1 VLIGFGVRTEI
12 HGNKVLRLE
21 GKDMRARN
29 KSKLLFISP
38 FFYPEMIS
46 TGKYNTFLVKKLVD
60 YFSSIDVVT
69 SYPFYPDWKPKNSD
83 ETIDGVNIIRGGM
96 LVRYPKSQ
104 ILKRLILELWFLFFV
119 FKYLMRNRKTID
131 QVLLVFPPV
140 IFSFVVD
147 ILLPKNVARIAI
159 VHDLQGV
166 MANTQNSILRK
177 IISKIILKIEKA
189 ALRRMGKVISLS
201 KAMENILISEYQVNK
216 LKLEICYPFVTEESA
231 DLTETSYLT
240 NLFSKSFLHI
250 VYSGALGE
258 KQKPNELVNV
268 FKAISTKRP
277 DIKCHII
284 SRGPVFESLK
294 NNAVDNNVLFH
305 DLVPDYALDELYR
318 RSTIQVIPQA
328 TGVGDGAFPSKLPN
342 LLSKGVPVFGI
353 CDPESELFNILE
365 NFDFCSAGTTW
376 DVKRLPDD
384 IINYVDIVKEKSHS
398 EQKEEYKDKIDKLFG
413 VSKLINI
420 ITSK

>member
-1 VLIGFGVRTEI
+1 MV
-12 HGNKVLRLE
+12 KKDLRLE

-60 YFSSIDVVT
+60 YFSSIDVVA
-69 SYPFYPDWKPKNSD
+69 SYPFYPDWKPKHTD

-104 ILKRLILELWFLFFV
+104 ILKRLILELWFFFFV
-119 FKYLMRNRKTID
+119 FKYILRNRKTID
-131 QVLLVFPPV
+131 KVLLVFPPV

-147 ILLPKNVARIAI
+147 VFLPKNVARIAI

-166 MANTQNSILRK
+166 MANAQNSILRK

-216 LKLEICYPFVTEESA
+216 SKLEICYPFVTEENA
-231 DLTETSYLT
+231 VLTETGYLT
-240 NLFSKSFLHI
+240 NLFNKSFLHI

-353 CDPESELFNILE
+353 CDPKSELFNILE
-365 NFDFCSAGTTW
+365 NFDFCSAGTSW
-376 DVKRLPDD
+376 DVKCLPDD
-384 IINYVDIVKEKSHS
+384 IINHVDTVKEKPHS
-398 EQKEEYKDKIDKLFG
+398 EQKEEYKDMIDELFG
-413 VSKLINI
+413 VSQLINI
-420 ITSK
+420 ITSE